1 MLMTFD
7 SASVAPIADTILDFA
22 RVVLCQI
29 SEQPALPVLQK
40 TLELAISVW
49 NAHALAAPAW
59 GKPENLAELSHLVA
73 LSSSPQ
79 MLAAFEALRG
89 ERLSRFADDLRVV
102 CEWQVTADELGRT
115 RLDCSAR
122 LP

>member
-1 MLMTFD
+1 MPMSLDT
-7 SASVAPIADTILDFA
+7 ACVAPLADTILDFA

-29 SEQPALPVLQK
+29 PEPPALPVVQK

-73 LSSSPQ
+73 LSASPQ
-79 MLAAFEALRG
+79 MLAAFEALLG
-89 ERLSRFADDLRVV
+89 ERLSRFADDVRVV
-102 CEWQVTADELGRT
+102 CEWHLSADEQGRA

-122 LP
+122 SP

>member
-1 MLMTFD
+1 M
-7 SASVAPIADTILDFA
+7 SIEVVCVAPIADTILDFA

-29 SEQPALPVLQK
+29 PEPPALQVLQK

-59 GKPENLAELSHLVA
+59 GKPENLAELSHLVL
-73 LSSSPQ
+73 LSASPQ
-79 MLAAFEALRG
+79 MLSAFEALRG

-102 CEWQVTADELGRT
+102 CEWQVTADEQGRA

>member
-1 MLMTFD
+1 MSLE
-7 SASVAPIADTILDFA
+7 SACVAPIADTILDFA
-22 RVVLCQI
+22 RVVLCQMP
-29 SEQPALPVLQK
+29 EPPALAALQK

-73 LSSSPQ
+73 LSASPQ
-79 MLAAFEALRG
+79 MLSAFEALRG
-89 ERLSRFADDLRVV
+89 ERMARFADDLRVV
-102 CEWQVTADELGRT
+102 SAWQVTADELGRA
-115 RLDCSAR
+115 RLDCSAH

>member
-1 MLMTFD
+1 
-7 SASVAPIADTILDFA
+7 LDFA
-22 RVVLCQI
+22 RVVLTQMPEA
-29 SEQPALPVLQK
+29 SALPALQK

-59 GKPENLAELSHLVA
+59 GKPENLAELSRLVS
-73 LSSSPQ
+73 LSASPQ
-79 MLAAFEALRG
+79 MVAAFEALRG

-122 LP
+122 SP

>member
-1 MLMTFD
+1 MLMTIE
-7 SASVAPIADTILDFA
+7 SVCVAPIADTILDFA

-29 SEQPALPVLQK
+29 PEPPALPTLQQ

-73 LSSSPQ
+73 LSASPQ
-79 MLAAFEALRG
+79 MVAAFEALRG
-89 ERLSRFADDLRVV
+89 ERLTRFSEDLRVV
-102 CEWQVTADELGRT
+102 CEWRVTADELGRT

>member
-1 MLMTFD
+1 MGIE
-7 SASVAPIADTILDFA
+7 SVCVAPIADTILDFA

-29 SEQPALPVLQK
+29 PDPPALSVLQQ

-59 GKPENLAELSHLVA
+59 GKPESLAELSHLVA
-73 LSSSPQ
+73 LSASPQ
-79 MLAAFEALRG
+79 MHSAFDALRS
-89 ERLSRFADDLRVV
+89 ERLARFADDLRVV

-122 LP
+122 SP

>member
-1 MLMTFD
+1 MSLD
-7 SASVAPIADTILDFA
+7 SACVSPIADTILDFA
-22 RVVLCQI
+22 RVVLCQMP
-29 SEQPALPVLQK
+29 EQPGLSALQQ

-49 NAHALAAPAW
+49 NAHALASPVW
-59 GKPENLAELSHLVA
+59 GKPENLAELSHLVL
-73 LSSSPQ
+73 LSASPQ
-79 MLAAFEALRG
+79 MLSAFEALRV

-102 CEWQVTADELGRT
+102 CEWQVIADEQGRT

>member
-1 MLMTFD
+1 MSFE
-7 SASVAPIADTILDFA
+7 SACVSPIADTILDFA
-22 RVVLCQI
+22 RVVLCQL
-29 SEQPALPVLQK
+29 SEPQALPTLQK
-40 TLELAISVW
+40 TMELAISVW

-73 LSSSPQ
+73 LSASPQ
-79 MLAAFEALRG
+79 MLSAFEALRL

-102 CEWQVTADELGRT
+102 CEWQLTADEQGRT